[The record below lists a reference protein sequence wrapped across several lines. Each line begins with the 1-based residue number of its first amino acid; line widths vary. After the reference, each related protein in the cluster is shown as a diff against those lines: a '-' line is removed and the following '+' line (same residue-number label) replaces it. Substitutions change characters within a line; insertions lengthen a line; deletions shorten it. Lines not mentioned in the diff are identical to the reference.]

1 MRDLRLLLLT
11 VAVAFSWTAV
21 FAQEQKAPPKDEKH
35 VFRLETDSGRYGAS
49 AERLDPKLLG
59 VAIYPG
65 ARVDERENEGKGAN
79 LALDWG
85 TEGVRLYV
93 QKYVTSDPAD
103 KVLAFYRKQLSKY
116 GAVLECRDGKP
127 AAKVDSELKCDG
139 DKDSQHEESHK
150 GLELKAG
157 TENKQHVVGVTP
169 RENGTDFQVIYVEHT
184 KRGEI

>member
-1 MRDLRLLLLT
+1 MRDLRLLLPLVVALFSTT
-11 VAVAFSWTAV
+11 VL
-21 FAQEQKAPPKDEKH
+21 AQEQNPQPDSKKH
-35 VFRLETDSGRYGAS
+35 TFRLETDSGRYGVS

-59 VAIYPG
+59 VAVYPG
-65 ARVDERENEGKGAN
+65 AKVDERENEGKGAS
-79 LALDWG
+79 LSLDWG

-116 GAVLECRDGKP
+116 GPVLECRDGKP
-127 AAKVDSELKCDG
+127 AAKVDSELKCDD
-139 DKDSQHEESHK
+139 DKDAQHEKSHK

-169 RENGTDFQVIYVEHT
+169 HEKGTDFQVLYVEHT